1 VLSWCLIPSRLTNLD
16 ARRRSPLAP
25 SQLGLTPAP
34 NLPPEIWGIISSFAC
49 TDDGLTGQ
57 SLALVSSSVNHGT
70 YQNRLQSASVHGATE
85 MQRFLEVLELRPAD
99 HRIVR
104 NLYIGEAS
112 RSEMAMASKK
122 AKVSPSNH
130 WHKTYQGII
139 ENIAPY
145 IEALTVADPAPRFPL
160 GMRLPLLQDLS
171 VFNYVYTGPKFQ
183 NESPP
188 ETPRLLRLH
197 LWGSLT
203 NGQALSLVQYAPQL
217 RCLRLTGARQITQL
231 GHTLGNLLDAPVNGA
246 DEFESERNAAA
257 VHPTLRLVTAE
268 PLVAPRGKCGTG
280 RAMNSRMIH
289 CLRDLAAA
297 TCDRS
302 RRMVLLPTASREDMY
317 SSRQAYEDWIEVV
330 SGGRSP
336 QRQPEGPWIG
346 YCPE

>member
-1 VLSWCLIPSRLTNLD
+1 VLSPYLTPNQLTNSD
-16 ARRRSPLAP
+16 GRRRSPLAP

-34 NLPPEIWGIISSFAC
+34 HLPPEIWGIISSFAC

-57 SLALVSSSVNHGT
+57 SLALVSSSVKHGT

-85 MQRFLEVLELRPAD
+85 MQRFLEVL
-99 HRIVR
+99 
-104 NLYIGEAS
+104 AS

-139 ENIAPY
+139 ENIAPF
-145 IEALTVADPAPRFPL
+145 IEVLTVADPAPRFPL

-203 NGQALSLVQYAPQL
+203 NGQALSLVQHAPQL
-217 RCLRLTGARQITQL
+217 GCLRLTGATQNPQL
-231 GHTLGNLLDAPVNGA
+231 GHTLGNLLDAPANGA
-246 DEFESERNAAA
+246 DEFVSERNAAA
-257 VHPTLRLVTAE
+257 VHPTLRLVIAE

-280 RAMNSRMIH
+280 RAMNSHMIQ
-289 CLRDLAAA
+289 CLGDLAAA

-330 SGGRSP
+330 SGVRSP